1 MEGPVDLISEPG
13 FIFMLTARTTLCV
26 YPDGVI
32 GVTLNLMPRRHNVCV
47 CVCEF
52 CSVSRC
58 CGMDCT
64 VLLWYKRSLFR
75 GFLKDMLPKDSGLFF
90 VIGSKAS

>member
-47 CVCEF
+47 CVNFAACPVVVVWIVQ
-52 CSVSRC
+52 CC
-58 CGMDCT
+58 CGTKGVC
-64 VLLWYKRSLFR
+64 SE
-75 GFLKDMLPKDSGLFF
+75 DS
-90 VIGSKAS
+90 